1 MSDERPPA
9 ARDATPRT
17 AVELPAEI
25 QVAGWPE
32 PRGGLTA
39 NVSLTGMFLRFE
51 RPEPIGTM
59 LRFELDLGTGA
70 EPLRGMGEV
79 IWIRVRWEGQGR
91 PAGMGIRFL
100 GLAPEA
106 AVALE
111 RKIEEL
117 QAAEEAGADPAA
129 ASPRARSRTPLIAP
143 LRPPAPAAA
152 PARPARPGR
161 ALRIALLLAALAL
174 LALALYLQLG

>member
-9 ARDATPRT
+9 ARNATPRT
-17 AVELPAEI
+17 AVELPVSI

-39 NVSLTGMFLRFE
+39 NVSATGMFVRFE

-59 LRFELDLGTGA
+59 VRLELDLGA
-70 EPLRGMGEV
+70 DSEPVRGMGEV
-79 IWIRVRWEGQGR
+79 IWIRVRWEGKNR

-100 GLAPEA
+100 GLAPEPA
-106 AVALE
+106 AALE
-111 RKIEEL
+111 KKLDEL
-117 QAAEEAGADPAA
+117 QAAEEAGADPGT
-129 ASPRARSRTPLIAP
+129 SPRSRTPLIAP

-152 PARPARPGR
+152 PARPTAPRRR
-161 ALRIALLLAALAL
+161 ALTIVLLLIALAL
-174 LALALYLQLG
+174 LALALFLQLG